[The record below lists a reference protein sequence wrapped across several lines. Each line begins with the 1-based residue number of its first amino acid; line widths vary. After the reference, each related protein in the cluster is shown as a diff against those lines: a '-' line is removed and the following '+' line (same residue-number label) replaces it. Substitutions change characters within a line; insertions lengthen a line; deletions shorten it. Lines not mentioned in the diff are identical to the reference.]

1 MKLMIYGAIFLQN
14 QYYFFNSL
22 KYYLQKSLYH
32 NEKIM
37 NRNCTWSCLSVVL
50 CEDLSGSTV
59 HGTIGRVFSDSRN
72 TTVVTLGGNVVI
84 NANFDEM
91 KHSIRLFHIL

>member
-1 MKLMIYGAIFLQN
+1 MKLMIYGAIIFFLLN
-14 QYYFFNSL
+14 QYHLLNSL

-50 CEDLSGSTV
+50 CDDLSGSTV
-59 HGTIGRVFSDSRN
+59 HGTIGRVSLTAGIQPS
-72 TTVVTLGGNVVI
+72 
-84 NANFDEM
+84 
-91 KHSIRLFHIL
+91 